1 MGNAEQTEMQHVLE
15 RIDHLEKE
23 NRYLKDLLD
32 RAGISYE
39 QTPAENQTQED
50 AFDLNQGARIQHVEI
65 TDELANRFFSRFW

>member
-32 RAGISYE
+32 RAGISYACVLIG
-39 QTPAENQTQED
+39 T
-50 AFDLNQGARIQHVEI
+50 L
-65 TDELANRFFSRFW
+65 